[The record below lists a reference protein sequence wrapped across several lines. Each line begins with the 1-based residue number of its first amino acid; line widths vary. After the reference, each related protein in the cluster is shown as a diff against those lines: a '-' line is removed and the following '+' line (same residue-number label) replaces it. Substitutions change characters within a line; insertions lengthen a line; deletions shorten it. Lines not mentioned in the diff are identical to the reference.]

1 MRKCT
6 ADIEEVKSGVAAL
19 VGQRL
24 KVSVNKGR
32 KRVIRYDGEIAGVYP
47 GVFVLNVEPVK
58 GVRRLSFSYG
68 DVICGD
74 VKLKPVSAKSDC
86 GNEVKRSV

>member
-6 ADIEEVKSGVAAL
+6 AGIGQVRSGVAAL

-47 GVFVLNVEPVK
+47 GVFVLNVTPVK
-58 GVRRLSFSYG
+58 GVSRLSFSYG

-74 VKLKPVSAKSDC
+74 VKLKPAVTKQD
-86 GNEVKRSV
+86 

>member
-6 ADIEEVKSGVAAL
+6 AGIEEVKNEVVAL
-19 VGQRL
+19 VGQQL

-47 GVFVLNVEPVK
+47 GVFVLNVTPVK
-58 GVRRLSFSYG
+58 GVSRLSFSYG

-74 VKLKPVSAKSDC
+74 VKLKPATT
-86 GNEVKRSV
+86 KRD